1 MQKDAEHVLAPVAS
15 CYFMG
20 GFILGVRVSSSSQ
33 F

>member
-20 GFILGVRVSSSSQ
+20 GFYFQCKSKL
-33 F
+33 